1 MEPFQIPSPKGSTRL
16 YAVIGNPV
24 AQVQA
29 PELLNRIFADEGIDA
44 VMVPVQ
50 ASPEHLGTV
59 IEGLKSIGN
68 LDGIL
73 ITIPHKFAAVDHLD
87 RVSPMVELAG
97 STNAL
102 RREAD
107 GSWLGENFDG
117 LGFVAGLRK
126 HGHDLAGKTI
136 ALIGAGGAGAAI
148 APALLEAGAA
158 RLHLTD
164 STEEKAHALATRLNR
179 RWPDAVE
186 VSRQPRLDDADIAI
200 NATSLGLRED
210 DPLPFLLDALKAETL
225 VADIIMKPAET
236 KLLRQAA
243 ASGHAIHH
251 GIHMLSEQIGLYR
264 RFFGF

>member
-1 MEPFQIPSPKGSTRL
+1 MEPFLIPSPKGSTRL

-29 PELLNRIFADEGIDA
+29 PALLNRIFADEGIDA

-50 ASPEHLGTV
+50 ASPDRLGIV
-59 IEGLKSIGN
+59 IDGLKNIGN

-87 RVSPMVELAG
+87 RMSSMVELAG

-126 HGHDLAGKTI
+126 HGHELVGKTI

-148 APALLEAGAA
+148 APALLDAGAVQ
-158 RLHLTD
+158 LHLTD
-164 STEEKAHALATRLNR
+164 VTEEKALALATRLNR
-179 RWPDAVE
+179 RWPGAVE
-186 VSRQPRLDDADIAI
+186 VSCQPRLDGADIVI
-200 NATSLGLRED
+200 NATPLGLRED
-210 DPLPFLLDALKAETL
+210 DPLPFQLGELKAEAV

-236 KLLRQAA
+236 KLLRQAEA
-243 ASGHAIHH
+243 RGHAIHH

-264 RFFGF
+264 SFFGF